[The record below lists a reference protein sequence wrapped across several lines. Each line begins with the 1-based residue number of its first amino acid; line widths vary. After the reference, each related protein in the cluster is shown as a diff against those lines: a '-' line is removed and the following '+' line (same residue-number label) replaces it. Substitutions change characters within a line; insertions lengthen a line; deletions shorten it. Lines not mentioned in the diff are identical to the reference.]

1 MNADDNEIFKIT
13 GCLSKCE
20 KYKYSAWAVN
30 DLQNYPAE
38 DPEYV
43 NTLWLRFF
51 VPSGEYELREQVLSP
66 HCPLVKYAQYLN
78 KIDLST

>member
-20 KYKYSAWAVN
+20 KYKYSAWALN

-38 DPEYV
+38 YPEYV
-43 NTLWLRFF
+43 NTLWLRFS

-66 HCPLVKYAQYLN
+66 QVQ
-78 KIDLST
+78 